1 MPASAAR
8 DDASARRML
17 LTLTRLRSAAPRY
30 AQVKAVIAASDGCGA
45 GVGAAPEAAPS
56 LASGA
61 SRLAEDGAPTMA
73 KAQAACGCSGASAI
87 VLAQGSIECDS
98 GGGCGGSGTSALALG
113 SSAEGEAARSLWH
126 GELKSVLGGS
136 SIG

>member
-30 AQVKAVIAASDGCGA
+30 AQVKAVIAASDGGA
-45 GVGAAPEAAPS
+45 GVGAAPEAASS
-56 LASGA
+56 LASAA
-61 SRLAEDGAPTMA
+61 SWLAEDGVPMMT

-87 VLAQGSIECDS
+87 VLAQGSIESDIGILC
-98 GGGCGGSGTSALALG
+98 GGGGTSALALG
-113 SSAEGEAARSLWH
+113 SSAEGEAARPPWH
-126 GELKSVLGGS
+126 GESKSVLGGS
-136 SIG
+136 SIC